1 MTSVNTNVGAV
12 VAAANIEK
20 ISKEMDTAIA
30 RLSSGLRINSA
41 KDDAAGMA
49 IVSKMES
56 QVKGLGMAIRNA
68 SDSQNLIDTAE
79 GANVEVVN
87 ILQRLRELAI
97 QSSNDTNTALDR
109 TFINAEATQ
118 LIAEVDRISAQ
129 TTWNGSSLLDGTF
142 TSKQFQLKI

>member
-20 ISKEMDTAIA
+20 ANKELDTAIA

-56 QVKGLGMAIRNA
+56 QVKGLTMAIRNGT
-68 SDSQNLIDTAE
+68 DSQNLIDTSE
-79 GANVEVVN
+79 GAQVETVN

-97 QSSNDTNTALDR
+97 QS
-109 TFINAEATQ
+109 
-118 LIAEVDRISAQ
+118 
-129 TTWNGSSLLDGTF
+129 
-142 TSKQFQLKI
+142 K